1 MNRCPTMPV
10 APRMPTLRR
19 SISTKDNAPP
29 LHRHSQN
36 ILTLV
41 FASAP
46 SSHLVTAATPD
57 QDRDY
62 QMDQKPQGQSLVHV
76 DQVEHQ
82 DSRQK
87 EPEERRNDAIQMKRQ
102 QYPLQP

>member
-19 SISTKDNAPP
+19 SISSKDNAPP
-29 LHRHSQN
+29 RHRHSQN

-41 FASAP
+41 VASAP
-46 SSHLVTAATPD
+46 TSHLVTAATPD
-57 QDRDY
+57 QDRRY
-62 QMDQKPQGQSLVHV
+62 QMDQKPQGQSLVNV

-82 DSRQK
+82 NARQK
-87 EPEERRNDAIQMKRQ
+87 QPEQGRNNANQMKWH
-102 QYPLQP
+102 